1 MSHSLHRR
9 ELVAALAAPLLVPG
23 LARRASRASKAIEP
37 PSDAFVKDLP
47 RQLEI
52 AGVPAIGLS
61 VVRDRRVVWQHIEGV
76 ADASTGQPAG
86 ASSLWPAASLSKPVV
101 ALAAL
106 RLADDGA
113 LDLDRPLKS
122 YVPDHAPADARGDR
136 ITARHVLSHSSGL
149 RNWRGR
155 PDQPL
160 VPDFEPGA
168 RFQYS
173 GEGYYYLQRVLE
185 HVTGTGFGQVMEQRV
200 FAPLGMASSTFT
212 WRADTASRVVTGH
225 DHGQPTPNFSKDLA
239 LKLLQAAEREGKPL
253 ASFTHEQVYAAMQAM
268 TPPPAPA
275 LLPNFMLPNAA
286 GGLLTTP
293 ADYAAFLSEALGGGV
308 PAADL
313 KPATRAA
320 MLAPQV
326 RINSALAWGLGWG
339 LERQGGEDYAWH
351 WGDNGSWKNFV
362 LAHPASRS
370 AIVLFTNGSRGLNVA
385 RSVIQAATGED
396 QAAFLW
402 I

>member
-1 MSHSLHRR
+1 MTHSLHRR
-9 ELVAALAAPLLVPG
+9 ELVAALAAPLLVPR
-23 LARRASRASKAIEP
+23 LARRASKAIEP
-37 PSDAFVKDLP
+37 PSAAFLKDLP

-61 VVRDRRVVWQHIEGV
+61 VVHDRRVVWQHIEGA
-76 ADASTGQPAG
+76 ADAGTGQAAG
-86 ASSLWPAASLSKPVV
+86 ESSLWPAASLSKPVV

-160 VPDFEPGA
+160 VPDFEPGT

-173 GEGYYYLQRVLE
+173 GEGYYYLQRTLE
-185 HVTGTGFGQVMEQRV
+185 HVTGTGFGQLMEQRV
-200 FAPLGMASSTFT
+200 FAPLGMSSSTFT
-212 WRADTASRVVTGH
+212 WRADTAPRIVTGH
-225 DHGQPTPNFSKDLA
+225 DRGQPTGTFSKDLA
-239 LKLLQAAEREGKPL
+239 LKLLQAAERAGKPL
-253 ASFTHEQVYAAMQAM
+253 AGYTHEAIVAAMQEM
-268 TPPPAPA
+268 TPAPSM
-275 LLPNFMLPNAA
+275 LPNNMLPNAA

-293 ADYAAFLSEALGGGV
+293 ADYAAFLVEVLGNGT
-308 PAADL
+308 PAVDL

-339 LERQGGEDYAWH
+339 LERQRGEDYAWH